1 MTRHRSGFTLLEV
14 SIVVVVASIMILA
27 VFSTLSSTRKTRA
40 TADELDRAR
49 EAARAK
55 LEFIASLPM
64 ASLPGLHNTTFA
76 VPDPADLQGAAPATP
91 DFNAR
96 WRPLTSSVTGQQPG
110 IILVD
115 SATPPA
121 EAGAL
126 VRVTVRVRWLVQDGR
141 ANVVEYTTL
150 VAEQG

>member
-1 MTRHRSGFTLLEV
+1 MRARRSGFTLLQV
-14 SIVVVVASIMILA
+14 TIVVVVASIMILA

-40 TADELDRAR
+40 SADELDRAR

-55 LEFIASLPM
+55 LEFIASLPL
-64 ASLPGLHNTTFA
+64 ASVPGLHNQTFD

-91 DFNAR
+91 DFQLR
-96 WRPLTSSVTGQQPG
+96 WRPLRSSVSGQRPG

-115 SATPPA
+115 STTPPA
-121 EAGAL
+121 VAGAL
-126 VRVTVRVRWLVQDGR
+126 VRVTVRVRYIGQDGR

-150 VAEQG
+150 LAEQG